1 MGPRYR
7 SRHLTDRMR
16 HLSGELTTRQRRI
29 LEQLANGRTN
39 AEIADSLGLSLST
52 VKGHLRNAYRQLG
65 VENRRQAVAVLDR
78 EGPVA
83 SS

>member
-1 MGPRYR
+1 MV
-7 SRHLTDRMR
+7 S
-16 HLSGELTTRQRRI
+16 
-29 LEQLANGRTN
+29 LANPWTILSTRPRPSHSACRASRVSAS

-65 VENRRQAVAVLDR
+65 VENRRQAVAVLDC

-83 SS
+83 NN